1 MTYMTDTTYKS
12 YRSYR
17 SYLFAEREAEL
28 NPGRARA
35 RAVCDTRLLNGQN
48 VKGLEGLVH
57 EVQVSEG
64 V

>member
-1 MTYMTDTTYKS
+1 MTYMP

-17 SYLFAEREAEL
+17 SYLFAAPNAQLQPLTRQ
-28 NPGRARA
+28 ARA
-35 RAVCDTRLLNGQN
+35 RERGQN

-57 EVQVSEG
+57 EVQVSER